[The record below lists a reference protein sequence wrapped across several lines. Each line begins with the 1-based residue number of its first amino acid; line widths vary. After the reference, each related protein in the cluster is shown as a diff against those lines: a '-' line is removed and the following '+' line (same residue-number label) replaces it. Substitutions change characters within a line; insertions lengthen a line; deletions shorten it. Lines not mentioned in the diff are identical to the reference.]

1 MDVNINLN
9 YEVVVSED
17 VNIPSSYLK
26 EYLSYLDF
34 YSKEDLGEGILDYMD
49 YEFDPEIYIKDK
61 ELGQIIT
68 VNVLNMDVLNM
79 DDLIEHFSYLIKELP
94 EEIEEKSNVC
104 LHCTYESGNYC
115 SNCGKKLK

>member
-9 YEVVVSED
+9 YEVFVSED
-17 VNIPSSYLK
+17 INIPSSDLK

-34 YSKEDLGEGILDYMD
+34 YSKEDLGEGILDYID
-49 YEFDPEIYIKDK
+49 YEFDPEIYIKNK
-61 ELGQIIT
+61 ELRQII
-68 VNVLNMDVLNM
+68 VDVLNM

-94 EEIEEKSNVC
+94 EETEEIEEKSNVC